1 MKEKIN
7 ILHSFPVWLP
17 QTQTW
22 MYNQV
27 KFLPDTTNNHIVC
40 EQTTNLEQFNVPNI
54 HSLSAQPVLRRM
66 YDIGLR
72 QLKLRNH
79 TGFLVNMCLKY
90 HGDILHSHFGSIGWA
105 DIYAAKKAGIKHV
118 VTFYGQEITRF
129 PRQDARW
136 YKHYKQ
142 LFAHIDRVL
151 CEGPFMRKSIIE
163 LGCPPEKA
171 LVQHLGVEVDK
182 IDFKPRVWEKGSPLK
197 VLIAASFRE
206 KKGIPYAIEAL
217 GSIDKDIPLEI
228 TIIGD
233 AGDDASENDEKNKIQ
248 KFIKNYQLT
257 DKVRLLGFQPYDV
270 LFKEAY
276 NHHIFLS
283 PSVTASDGD
292 TEGGAPVTLIDMIA
306 TGMPIIS
313 TQHCDIPNVIDH
325 KKTGLLAKERDPEGL
340 KTHLLWL
347 INHSEKWEEMV
358 TAGRDK
364 MEQDF
369 NANVQG
375 NKLANI
381 YQNCID

>member
-1 MKEKIN
+1 MKQPLN
-7 ILHSFPVWLP
+7 ILHSVPVWLP

-27 KFLPDTTNNHIVC
+27 NFLPDTINNHIVC
-40 EQTTNLEQFNVPNI
+40 EQTTNLEQFKVPNI
-54 HSLSAQPVLRRM
+54 HSLSDQPVFQRIC
-66 YDIGLR
+66 DIGLR

-79 TGFLVNMCLKY
+79 TGFLVNMCLKH
-90 HGDILHSHFGSIGWA
+90 HGNVLHSHFGSIGWA

-136 YKHYKQ
+136 YKRYRQ
-142 LFAHIDRVL
+142 LFSHIDKVL
-151 CEGPFMRKSIIE
+151 CEGPFMRESIIN

-171 LVQHLGVEVDK
+171 LVQHLGVEMNN
-182 IDFKPRVWEKGSPLK
+182 IHFKPRVWKKGSPLK

-217 GSIDKDIPLEI
+217 GSIDKDISLEI

-233 AGDDASENDEKNKIQ
+233 AGDDASAIDEKNKIL
-248 KFIKNYQLT
+248 KAITNYQLT
-257 DKVRLLGFQPYDV
+257 DKVKLMGFQPYDV

-276 NHHIFLS
+276 NNHIFLS
-283 PSVTASDGD
+283 PSIKASDGD

-325 KKTGLLAKERDPEGL
+325 KKTGLLAEERDPDGL
-340 KTHLLWL
+340 KAHLMWL
-347 INHSEKWEEMV
+347 INHPEKWEEMV
-358 TAGRDK
+358 TTGRKK
-364 MEQDF
+364 MEIEF
-369 NANVQG
+369 NAHEQG
-375 NKLANI
+375 KRLAKI
-381 YQNCID
+381 YEQIT